1 MKTPKCPK
9 CNAELA
15 VEHPTVSNAV
25 IVYCSN
31 GKCPSTVA
39 NSGASGATLE
49 EALEDLDRLIAIE
62 DSERER
68 EEG

>member
-9 CNAELA
+9 CEQELHVA
-15 VEHPTVSNAV
+15 CSSIGGS
-25 IVYCSN
+25 IVWCSN
-31 GKCPSTVA
+31 GKCPSIAA
-39 NSGASGATLE
+39 NTGGVGNTLD
-49 EALEDLDRLIAIE
+49 EALEDLDWLIAIE